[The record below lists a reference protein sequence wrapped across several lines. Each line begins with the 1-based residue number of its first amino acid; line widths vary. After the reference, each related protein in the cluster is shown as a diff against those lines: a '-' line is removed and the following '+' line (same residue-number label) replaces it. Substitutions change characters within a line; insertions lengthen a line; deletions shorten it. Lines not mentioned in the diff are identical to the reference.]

1 MLNKIETVKNKLNN
15 TKTLLLVA
23 VFLFAFGA
31 LFLGGF
37 AYADDLS
44 DFSLTNVLDYIQRL
58 VTFVFLPIAIVLC
71 AGKIIYAAVAG
82 YIMGND
88 VLGVW
93 NKWYGD
99 GEYSPDKAPL
109 AVKKSLKGFA
119 YGLAWVAGV
128 WVLMTLIIQITSMLV
143 GTIAASG
150 LF

>member
-44 DFSLTNVLDYIQRL
+44 DFSLTNVLDYVQRL

-88 VLGVW
+88 ILNVSQ
-93 NKWYGD
+93 KWYGED
-99 GEYSPDKAPL
+99 VVSNASEC
-109 AVKKSLKGFA
+109 VKKSLKGFA